1 MKKILLILF
10 FLVPLYNIS
19 QEVQKVE
26 VVKSDTQI
34 ENLNE
39 LLGQNEIKIDF
50 LDFIIFPALTL
61 GYEKNRNSS
70 TAYGAT
76 MFINF
81 DTDLGSEWN
90 DKFAITP
97 YYRFYFLESQDYG
110 GYGVF
115 AEIFTKFS
123 SAKIENYTDVKSPII
138 RDESYTDISPGLA
151 VGRKWINRKG
161 FTFELMFGVGR
172 NLLYDEDV
180 NEMNTATIRSG
191 VSIGKRF

>member
-1 MKKILLILF
+1 MKKLIIIFVLIP
-10 FLVPLYNIS
+10 LVSIA

-26 VVKSDTQI
+26 VIKSDTQI
-34 ENLNE
+34 ENLNK

-50 LDFIIFPALTL
+50 LDFVLFPALTV
-61 GYEKNRNSS
+61 GYEKSRNSS
-70 TAYGAT
+70 TAFGAT

-81 DTDLGSEWN
+81 NGDIGNDWN
-90 DKFAITP
+90 DKFTITP

-115 AEIFTKFS
+115 AEIFGKLTFG
-123 SAKIENYTDVKSPII
+123 ENEYYDNISPNLVS
-138 RDESYTDISPGLA
+138 DSYFDISPGLA

-172 NLLYDEDV
+172 NLLYDEKDS
-180 NEMNTATIRSG
+180 NRSSG
-191 VSIGKRF
+191 TVRAGISIGKRF

>member
-1 MKKILLILF
+1 MKNLFLIF
-10 FLVPLYNIS
+10 FFSISLYSFS
-19 QEVQKVE
+19 QEIQQVE
-26 VVKSDTQI
+26 VIKSEKQI
-34 ENLNE
+34 EKLTE
-39 LLGQNEIKIDF
+39 LIGQNEIKIDF
-50 LDFIIFPALTL
+50 LDFIIFPALTV
-61 GYEKNRNSS
+61 GYEKNRDSS
-70 TAYGAT
+70 TAFGAT

-81 DTDLGSEWN
+81 NGELGDEWN

-110 GYGVF
+110 GYGIF

-123 SAKIENYTDVKSPII
+123 TAKIKNYSNLKSK
-138 RDESYTDISPGLA
+138 SYTDISPGLA

-172 NLLYDEDV
+172 NLLYDKDIIG
-180 NEMNTATIRSG
+180 MNTATLRSG

>member
-1 MKKILLILF
+1 MKKLIIIFVLIPLL
-10 FLVPLYNIS
+10 NIA

-26 VVKSDTQI
+26 VIKSDTQI
-34 ENLNE
+34 ENLNK
-39 LLGQNEIKIDF
+39 LLGQNGIKIDV

-110 GYGVF
+110 GYGLF

-123 SAKIENYTDVKSPII
+123 SAKIENYSNLK
-138 RDESYTDISPGLA
+138 RKSYTDISPGLA

-180 NEMNTATIRSG
+180 NGMNTATIRSG

>member
-26 VVKSDTQI
+26 IVKSDTQI

-81 DTDLGSEWN
+81 DTELGSEWN

-123 SAKIENYTDVKSPII
+123 SAKIENYSDAKS
-138 RDESYTDISPGLA
+138 ESYTDISPGLA

-172 NLLYDEDV
+172 NLLYDEDT
-180 NEMNTATIRSG
+180 NGMSTATIRSG

>member
-1 MKKILLILF
+1 MKKLILIF
-10 FLVPLYNIS
+10 ILTPLLSIA
-19 QEVQKVE
+19 QEVRKVE
-26 VVKSDTQI
+26 VIKSDTQI
-34 ENLNE
+34 ENLNK

-81 DTDLGSEWN
+81 DTDLCSEWN

-123 SAKIENYTDVKSPII
+123 SAKVENYSNLK
-138 RDESYTDISPGLA
+138 RKSYTDISPGLA

-180 NEMNTATIRSG
+180 NGMNTATIRSG

>member
-1 MKKILLILF
+1 MKKTLLILF
-10 FLVPLYNIS
+10 FLVPLYIIS

-39 LLGQNEIKIDF
+39 LLGQNEIKVDF

-81 DTDLGSEWN
+81 DTELGSEWN

-123 SAKIENYTDVKSPII
+123 SAKIENYSDAKS
-138 RDESYTDISPGLA
+138 ESYTDISPGLA

-180 NEMNTATIRSG
+180 NGMNTATIRSG

>member
-1 MKKILLILF
+1 MKNLFLIF
-10 FLVPLYNIS
+10 FFSISLYSFS
-19 QEVQKVE
+19 QEIQQVE
-26 VVKSDTQI
+26 VIKSEKQI
-34 ENLNE
+34 EKLTE
-39 LLGQNEIKIDF
+39 LIGKNEIKIDF
-50 LDFIIFPALTL
+50 LDFIIFPALTV
-61 GYEKNRNSS
+61 GYEKNRDSS
-70 TAYGAT
+70 TAFGAT

-81 DTDLGSEWN
+81 NGELGDEWN

-110 GYGVF
+110 GYGIF

-123 SAKIENYTDVKSPII
+123 TAKIKNYSNLKSK
-138 RDESYTDISPGLA
+138 SYTDISPGLA

-172 NLLYDEDV
+172 NLLYDKDIIG
-180 NEMNTATIRSG
+180 MNTATLRSG

>member
-1 MKKILLILF
+1 MKKILLIL
-10 FLVPLYNIS
+10 LLLIPLYNTA

-26 VVKSDTQI
+26 VIKSDTQI
-34 ENLNE
+34 ENLNK

-50 LDFIIFPALTL
+50 LDFLIFPALTL

-123 SAKIENYTDVKSPII
+123 SAKIENYSNLK
-138 RDESYTDISPGLA
+138 RKSYTDISPGLA

-180 NEMNTATIRSG
+180 NGMNTATIRSG

>member
-1 MKKILLILF
+1 MKNILIIVFILIP
-10 FLVPLYNIS
+10 FLNIS
-19 QEVQKVE
+19 QDVQKVE
-26 VVKSDTQI
+26 VIKSDTQI
-34 ENLNE
+34 EKLTE
-39 LLGQNEIKIDF
+39 LIGQNEIKIDF
-50 LDFIIFPALTL
+50 LDFVLFPALTV
-61 GYEKNRNSS
+61 GYEKSRNSS
-70 TAYGAT
+70 TAFGAT

-81 DTDLGSEWN
+81 NGELGDEWN

-115 AEIFTKFS
+115 AEIFSKFS
-123 SAKIENYTDVKSPII
+123 SAKIENYA
-138 RDESYTDISPGLA
+138 DEQTQSYTDISPGLA

-172 NLLYDEDV
+172 NLLYDKDDSGR
-180 NEMNTATIRSG
+180 ADGTIRAG

>member
-1 MKKILLILF
+1 MKKLIIIFVLIPLLSIA
-10 FLVPLYNIS
+10 

-26 VVKSDTQI
+26 VIKSDTQI
-34 ENLNE
+34 ENLNK

-50 LDFIIFPALTL
+50 LDFVLFPALTV
-61 GYEKNRNSS
+61 GYEKSRNSS
-70 TAYGAT
+70 TAFGAT

-81 DTDLGSEWN
+81 NGDIGNDWN
-90 DKFAITP
+90 DKFTITP

-115 AEIFTKFS
+115 AEIFGKLTFG
-123 SAKIENYTDVKSPII
+123 ENEYYDNISPNLVS
-138 RDESYTDISPGLA
+138 DSYFDIAPGLA

-172 NLLYDEDV
+172 NLLYDEKDS
-180 NEMNTATIRSG
+180 NRSSG
-191 VSIGKRF
+191 TVRAGISIGKRF

>member
-1 MKKILLILF
+1 MKKTLLILF
-10 FLVPLYNIS
+10 FLVPLYIIS

-123 SAKIENYTDVKSPII
+123 SAKTENYSDAKS
-138 RDESYTDISPGLA
+138 ESYTDISPGLA

-180 NEMNTATIRSG
+180 NGMNTATIRSG

>member
-1 MKKILLILF
+1 MKKLIIIFVLIP
-10 FLVPLYNIS
+10 LVNIA

-26 VVKSDTQI
+26 VIKSDTQI
-34 ENLNE
+34 ENLNK

-50 LDFIIFPALTL
+50 LDFVLFPALTV
-61 GYEKNRNSS
+61 GYEKSRNSS
-70 TAYGAT
+70 TAFGAT

-81 DTDLGSEWN
+81 NGDIGNDWN
-90 DKFAITP
+90 DKFTITP

-115 AEIFTKFS
+115 AEIFGKLTFG
-123 SAKIENYTDVKSPII
+123 ENEYYDNISPNLVS
-138 RDESYTDISPGLA
+138 DSYFDIAPGLA

-172 NLLYDEDV
+172 NLLYDEKDS
-180 NEMNTATIRSG
+180 NRSSG
-191 VSIGKRF
+191 TVRAGISIGKRF

>member
-10 FLVPLYNIS
+10 FLFPLYNIS

-39 LLGQNEIKIDF
+39 LLGQNEIKVDF
-50 LDFIIFPALTL
+50 LDFILFPALTL

-123 SAKIENYTDVKSPII
+123 SAKIENYSDAKS
-138 RDESYTDISPGLA
+138 ESYTDISPGLA

-180 NEMNTATIRSG
+180 NGMNTATIRSG

>member
-10 FLVPLYNIS
+10 FLFPLYNIS

-123 SAKIENYTDVKSPII
+123 SAKTENYSDAKS
-138 RDESYTDISPGLA
+138 ESYTDISPGLA

-180 NEMNTATIRSG
+180 NGMNTATIRSG

>member
-1 MKKILLILF
+1 MKKILITVFVLIP
-10 FLVPLYNIS
+10 FLNIS

-26 VVKSDTQI
+26 VIKSETQI
-34 ENLNE
+34 EKLNE

-50 LDFIIFPALTL
+50 LDFLLFPALTI
-61 GYEKNRNSS
+61 GYEKSRNSS
-70 TAYGAT
+70 TAFGAT
-76 MFINF
+76 MFINLNGE
-81 DTDLGSEWN
+81 LGDDWN

-123 SAKIENYTDVKSPII
+123 SA
-138 RDESYTDISPGLA
+138 ISPGLA

-180 NEMNTATIRSG
+180 NGMNTATIRSG

>member
-1 MKKILLILF
+1 MKNLFLIF
-10 FLVPLYNIS
+10 FFSISLYSFS
-19 QEVQKVE
+19 QEIQQVE
-26 VVKSDTQI
+26 VIKSEKQI
-34 ENLNE
+34 EKLTE
-39 LLGQNEIKIDF
+39 LIGQNEIKIDF
-50 LDFIIFPALTL
+50 LDFIIFPALTV
-61 GYEKNRNSS
+61 GYEKNRDSS
-70 TAYGAT
+70 TAFGAT

-81 DTDLGSEWN
+81 NGELGDEWN

-110 GYGVF
+110 GYGIF

-123 SAKIENYTDVKSPII
+123 TAKIKNYANLKSK
-138 RDESYTDISPGLA
+138 SYTDISPGLA

-172 NLLYDEDV
+172 NLLYDEDIIG
-180 NEMNTATIRSG
+180 MNTATLRSG

>member
-1 MKKILLILF
+1 MKKLIIIFVLIPLLSIA
-10 FLVPLYNIS
+10 

-26 VVKSDTQI
+26 VVKSNTQI
-34 ENLNE
+34 ENLNT

-123 SAKIENYTDVKSPII
+123 SAKIENYSDAKS
-138 RDESYTDISPGLA
+138 ESYTDISPGLA

-180 NEMNTATIRSG
+180 NGMNTATIRSG

>member
-1 MKKILLILF
+1 MKKILITVFVLIP
-10 FLVPLYNIS
+10 FLNIS

-26 VVKSDTQI
+26 VIKSDSQI
-34 ENLNE
+34 EKLNE

-50 LDFIIFPALTL
+50 LDFLLFPALTI

-70 TAYGAT
+70 TAFGTT
-76 MFINF
+76 MFINLNGE
-81 DTDLGSEWN
+81 LGSEWN
-90 DKFAITP
+90 DKFASTP

-123 SAKIENYTDVKSPII
+123 SAKIENYSNLK
-138 RDESYTDISPGLA
+138 RKSYTDISPGLA

-180 NEMNTATIRSG
+180 NGMNTATIRSG
-191 VSIGKRF
+191 ISIGKRF

>member
-1 MKKILLILF
+1 MKILKMKKILLIISVLI
-10 FLVPLYNIS
+10 PLLSIS
-19 QEVQKVE
+19 QETQKVE
-26 VVKSDTQI
+26 VIKSDTQI
-34 ENLNE
+34 EKLTE

-50 LDFIIFPALTL
+50 LDFIIFPALTV
-61 GYEKNRNSS
+61 GYERSRNSS
-70 TAYGAT
+70 TAFGAT

-81 DTDLGSEWN
+81 DKELGREWN

-110 GYGVF
+110 GYGIF

-123 SAKIENYTDVKSPII
+123 SAKIENYSNLKAH
-138 RDESYTDISPGLA
+138 SYTDISPGLA

-161 FTFELMFGVGR
+161 FTFELMFGLGR
-172 NLLYDEDV
+172 NILHDE
-180 NEMNTATIRSG
+180 ELSGMTTATVRSG

>member
-1 MKKILLILF
+1 MKKTLLILF
-10 FLVPLYNIS
+10 FLFPLYNIS

-34 ENLNE
+34 DNLNE
-39 LLGQNEIKIDF
+39 LLGQNEIKVDF
-50 LDFIIFPALTL
+50 LDFILFPALTL

-81 DTDLGSEWN
+81 DTELGSEWN

-123 SAKIENYTDVKSPII
+123 SAKIENYSNLERK
-138 RDESYTDISPGLA
+138 SYTDISPGLA

-172 NLLYDEDV
+172 NLLYDEDT
-180 NEMNTATIRSG
+180 NGMSTATIRSG

>member
-1 MKKILLILF
+1 MKNLFLIF
-10 FLVPLYNIS
+10 FFSISLYSFS
-19 QEVQKVE
+19 QEIQQVE
-26 VVKSDTQI
+26 VIKSEKQI
-34 ENLNE
+34 EKLTE
-39 LLGQNEIKIDF
+39 LIGQNEIKIDF
-50 LDFIIFPALTL
+50 LDFIIFPALTV
-61 GYEKNRNSS
+61 GYEKNKNSS
-70 TAYGAT
+70 TAFGAT

-81 DTDLGSEWN
+81 NGELGDEWN

-123 SAKIENYTDVKSPII
+123 TAKIKNYSNLKSK
-138 RDESYTDISPGLA
+138 SYTDISPGLA

-172 NLLYDEDV
+172 NLLYDKDIIG
-180 NEMNTATIRSG
+180 MNTATLRSG

>member
-1 MKKILLILF
+1 MKKILITVFVLIP
-10 FLVPLYNIS
+10 FLNIS

-26 VVKSDTQI
+26 VIKSETQI
-34 ENLNE
+34 EKLNE

-50 LDFIIFPALTL
+50 LDFLLFPALTI
-61 GYEKNRNSS
+61 GYEKSRNSS
-70 TAYGAT
+70 TAFGAT
-76 MFINF
+76 MFINLNGE
-81 DTDLGSEWN
+81 LGDDWN

-123 SAKIENYTDVKSPII
+123 SAKIENYSDAKS
-138 RDESYTDISPGLA
+138 ESYTDISPGLA

-180 NEMNTATIRSG
+180 NGMNTATIRSG
-191 VSIGKRF
+191 ISIGKRF

>member
-10 FLVPLYNIS
+10 FLFPLYIIS

-34 ENLNE
+34 ENLNK

-123 SAKIENYTDVKSPII
+123 SAKIENYSDAKS
-138 RDESYTDISPGLA
+138 ESYTDISPGLA

-180 NEMNTATIRSG
+180 NGMNTATIRSG

>member
-1 MKKILLILF
+1 MKNLFLIFFFSISLF
-10 FLVPLYNIS
+10 SFS
-19 QEVQKVE
+19 QEIQQVE
-26 VVKSDTQI
+26 VIKSEKQI
-34 ENLNE
+34 EKLTE
-39 LLGQNEIKIDF
+39 LIGQNEIKIDF
-50 LDFIIFPALTL
+50 LDFLIFPALTV

-70 TAYGAT
+70 TAFGAT

-81 DTDLGSEWN
+81 NGELGDEWN

-123 SAKIENYTDVKSPII
+123 SAKIKNYSNLKSN
-138 RDESYTDISPGLA
+138 SYTDISPGIA

-172 NLLYDEDV
+172 NLLYDEDIIG
-180 NEMNTATIRSG
+180 MNTATLRSG

>member
-1 MKKILLILF
+1 MKNLFLIFFFSISLF
-10 FLVPLYNIS
+10 SFS
-19 QEVQKVE
+19 QEIQQVE
-26 VVKSDTQI
+26 VIKSEKQI
-34 ENLNE
+34 EKLTE
-39 LLGQNEIKIDF
+39 LIGQNEIKIDF
-50 LDFIIFPALTL
+50 LDFVIFPALTV

-81 DTDLGSEWN
+81 DTELGSEWN
-90 DKFAITP
+90 DKFSITP

-123 SAKIENYTDVKSPII
+123 SAKIKGYADLEPK
-138 RDESYTDISPGLA
+138 SYTDISPGLA

-180 NEMNTATIRSG
+180 NGMNTATIRGG

>member
-1 MKKILLILF
+1 MKKTLLILF
-10 FLVPLYNIS
+10 FLVPLYIIS

-39 LLGQNEIKIDF
+39 LLGQNEIKVDF
-50 LDFIIFPALTL
+50 LDFILFPALTL

-81 DTDLGSEWN
+81 DTELGSEWN

-123 SAKIENYTDVKSPII
+123 SAKIENYSDAKS
-138 RDESYTDISPGLA
+138 ESYTDISPGLA

-172 NLLYDEDV
+172 NLLYDEDT
-180 NEMNTATIRSG
+180 NGMSTATIRSG

>member
-1 MKKILLILF
+1 
-10 FLVPLYNIS
+10 
-19 QEVQKVE
+19 
-26 VVKSDTQI
+26 
-34 ENLNE
+34 
-39 LLGQNEIKIDF
+39 
-50 LDFIIFPALTL
+50 
-61 GYEKNRNSS
+61 
-70 TAYGAT
+70 

-81 DTDLGSEWN
+81 NGELGDEWN

-123 SAKIENYTDVKSPII
+123 SAKIKNYSNLKSN
-138 RDESYTDISPGLA
+138 SYTDISPGLA

-172 NLLYDEDV
+172 NLLYDEDIGG
-180 NEMNTATIRSG
+180 MNTATIRSG

>member
-1 MKKILLILF
+1 MKKLIIIFVLIPLLSIA
-10 FLVPLYNIS
+10 
-19 QEVQKVE
+19 QEVEKVE
-26 VVKSDTQI
+26 VIKSDTQI
-34 ENLNE
+34 ENLNK

-123 SAKIENYTDVKSPII
+123 SAKIENYSNLK
-138 RDESYTDISPGLA
+138 RKSYTDISPGLA

-172 NLLYDEDV
+172 NLLYDEKDS
-180 NEMNTATIRSG
+180 NRSSG
-191 VSIGKRF
+191 TVRAGISIGKRF

>member
-1 MKKILLILF
+1 MKKLILIF
-10 FLVPLYNIS
+10 ILTPLLSIA

-34 ENLNE
+34 ENLNK

-123 SAKIENYTDVKSPII
+123 SAKIENYSDAKS
-138 RDESYTDISPGLA
+138 ESYTDISPGLA

-180 NEMNTATIRSG
+180 NGMNTATIRSG

>member
-1 MKKILLILF
+1 MKKILLTLFILIPY
-10 FLVPLYNIS
+10 LNIS

-26 VVKSDTQI
+26 VIKSDSQI
-34 ENLNE
+34 EKLNE

-50 LDFIIFPALTL
+50 LDFLLFPALTI

-70 TAYGAT
+70 TAFGAT
-76 MFINF
+76 MFINLNGE
-81 DTDLGSEWN
+81 LGSEWN

-115 AEIFTKFS
+115 AEIFGKLTLG
-123 SAKIENYTDVKSPII
+123 ENEYYDNISPNSVS
-138 RDESYTDISPGLA
+138 DSYFDIAPGLA

-172 NLLYDEDV
+172 NLLYDKKDS
-180 NEMNTATIRSG
+180 NRSSGTVRAG